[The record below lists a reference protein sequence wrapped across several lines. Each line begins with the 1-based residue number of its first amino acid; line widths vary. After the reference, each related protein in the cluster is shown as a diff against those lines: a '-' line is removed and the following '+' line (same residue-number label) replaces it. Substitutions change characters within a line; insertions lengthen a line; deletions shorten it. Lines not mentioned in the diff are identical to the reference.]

1 MSYSWLASCPFNF
14 GARLKNLFYKRK
26 VKVGTTNTTMKQ
38 HLLKSLDYL
47 YQTPPSKFNTALI
60 TRFKW
65 NLLPELMTFISA
77 SPEQPQLD
85 TKSEKTAEEIA
96 KDVGLIS

>member
-1 MSYSWLASCPFNF
+1 
-14 GARLKNLFYKRK
+14 
-26 VKVGTTNTTMKQ
+26 MKD

-47 YQTPPSKFNTALI
+47 YQTPPSKFTPALI

-65 NLLPELMTFISA
+65 NLLPLLITFISA

-85 TKSEKTAEEIA
+85 IKPEKTAEDIA
-96 KDVGLIS
+96 RDIGLIPQTQG